1 MTINFNGAV
10 EAVREALYASHA
22 VIDSEASAVEEARE
36 ALEEYVDTG
45 RIYTR
50 DILDLWD
57 GSTHENVVLSD
68 GYDDIMGAITAS
80 VYWQMMEEMDDAIFD
95 GVDAWIASELT
106 RLGLADEFEGEDRD
120 EQIAAIYDAL

>member
-36 ALEEYVDTG
+36 ALEEYVD
-45 RIYTR
+45 
-50 DILDLWD
+50 
-57 GSTHENVVLSD
+57 LSD
-68 GYDDIMGAITAS
+68 GYDDIMGAITAP

>member
-10 EAVREALYASHA
+10 EAVREQMDYATP
-22 VIDSEASAVEEARE
+22 DSEASALELARD
-36 ALEEYVDTG
+36 ALAEYVDG
-45 RIYTR
+45 GLVYTR

-57 GSTHENVVLSD
+57 GSTHESVILSD
-68 GYDDIMGAITAS
+68 GYDDIMGAVTAS

-106 RLGLADEFEGEDRD
+106 RLGLADEFEGGDRD